1 MKSMYTVRE
10 AAKKYGVLI
19 KDLAYWVSRGYLEV
33 QYYKD
38 FNSPAQKYPLILESN
53 WNIFE
58 KDFLETIGV
67 SRKKKREIYLKKTFN
82 SIDDVEEY
90 LHLGVKDLNSISK
103 YEEIAYNIKNGIVCD
118 LDYRIL
124 RLHSFSDEYKTR
136 VQKSNYLGGSKKI
149 LTIPDYHA
157 NILPRVCNV
166 RGLIKKYGL
175 MGSSVKSWGLTK
187 KLKSFKFRHASKG
200 GVIYPLVYFE
210 DDIGQ
215 FIEKYPKLVKYSRDR
230 KSKLF
235 DQKIFNSNEVESL
248 LNLRPH
254 ALNDNSYSLSNFIR
268 IHNTD
273 MSRISKDVIREFVES
288 KVYRDYINHL
298 KIIASDVIDVFDVE
312 DYFKK
317 EFENFMWIES
327 SIEVSAVDGSKAI
340 PEVKKRV
347 KDDQITTFDADKILC
362 YTILG
367 AAKKYDLM
375 PEFFA
380 TACSR
385 QIIKY
390 KIIQTNPKFV
400 GRRYMIST
408 DIENLLGSYPD
419 LVSTYKFKR
428 INILNQPFLRLSGMS
443 KISGIYTYT
452 ISNLFKKRIFKYDN
466 DIRETVT
473 QGNAAIIMNSKEF
486 KALYQKE
493 QDAYSIFVSRIY
505 YNTGG
510 ENFENLDGYTITTA
524 SKMLN
529 TSDACIREYI
539 RQGKLKSKIHKTY
552 FGYDLTLIEKWSLDK
567 FIQEGRHKKI
577 REFRKEKEEAE
588 RLVKVEEE
596 KKIKKAEAKKERA
609 RIKKAEINVLS
620 IISKEEKNKKMR
632 LRRRVMKAEELSKVK
647 EIENM
652 INTKKEKLASNSV
665 QILSKCS
672 EDIKQSVISLIEA
685 IDYPK
690 DSDLNIQSNISF
702 FVNLEKYIKDAIQS
716 NNLYINTNKR

>member
-58 KDFLETIGV
+58 PDFLETIGV

-215 FIEKYPKLVKYSRDR
+215 FIEKYPKLIKYSRDR

-317 EFENFMWIES
+317 EFENFVKGDTFVKIPTLNTPKLNES
-327 SIEVSAVDGSKAI
+327 
-340 PEVKKRV
+340 
-347 KDDQITTFDADKILC
+347 KDSNKIVC
-362 YTILG
+362 DTILG
-367 AAKKYDLM
+367 AAQKYGLM
-375 PEFFA
+375 PEFFRS
-380 TACSR
+380 ACTQR
-385 QIIKY
+385 LVKY
-390 KIIQTNPKFV
+390 KIIQTNPRHV
-400 GRRYMIST
+400 GKRYMIST
-408 DIENLLGSYPD
+408 DIENLISSQPN
-419 LVSTYKFKR
+419 LVDMVTLKKR
-428 INILNQPFLRLSGMS
+428 AILNQPFLSVTDISR
-443 KISGIYTYT
+443 ISGVLVYSLTK
-452 ISNLFKKRIFKYDN
+452 SFESGVFKYSDEN
-466 DIRETVT
+466 RRIVARDDAYRIMGSREF
-473 QGNAAIIMNSKEF
+473 E
-486 KALYQKE
+486 ALYPKDL
-493 QDAYSIFVSRIY
+493 DAYSIRVSREFY
-505 YNTGG
+505 DLGG
-510 ENFENLDGYTITTA
+510 EDFESFDGYTALKA
-524 SKMLN
+524 SKMLDM
-529 TSDACIREYI
+529 SDARIRYYM
-539 RQGKLKSKIHKTY
+539 RQGKLKNKIHKTH
-552 FGYDLTLIEKWSLDK
+552 FGHDLILIEKDSLNEFMESRKREMGGDA
-567 FIQEGRHKKI
+567 GRS
-577 REFRKEKEEAE
+577 
-588 RLVKVEEE
+588 
-596 KKIKKAEAKKERA
+596 KAEH
-609 RIKKAEINVLS
+609 
-620 IISKEEKNKKMR
+620 KNKKMR

-690 DSDLNIQSNISF
+690 DSDLSVQSNISF
-702 FVNLEKYIKDAIQS
+702 FVNLEKHIKDAIQS